1 MQMLNISDHNTL
13 TDLVKY
19 NAENIGNA
27 IDRHSGSF
35 DYAVFSLSPR
45 DAQNQCGRPT
55 LLRRLL
61 HLFIGSELGCR

>member
-1 MQMLNISDHNTL
+1 MMNQCPTSSDLVQMLNISDHN

-35 DYAVFSLSPR
+35 DYAVFFSVAS
-45 DAQNQCGRPT
+45 
-55 LLRRLL
+55 
-61 HLFIGSELGCR
+61 